1 MWSPH
6 LGGRNVLL
14 PEVKDN
20 YINNMEFFI
29 VNYLSPGYHI
39 LIFLKIINYIG
50 IDMDSKILI

>member
-29 VNYLSPGYHI
+29 VNYLSPGYHSHI
-39 LIFLKIINYIG
+39 SQNI
-50 IDMDSKILI
+50 